1 MQTAVSGR
9 TRCQDIVAMQP
20 LPPLGGSA
28 PPASFLSLPF
38 ELRYQI
44 YRLML
49 RSLPRVQPML
59 SSPTV
64 PTYCLQNLDPRPFFV
79 HPQIRHDIEA
89 ILASHTRIQIP
100 PLLDRNG
107 KSTLSA
113 STQQWLQ
120 ESKINFKRIRVW
132 SGLPVPIILDMN
144 ILVDA
149 EVAVHYKWRLKPGRR
164 RLYTWGRWLLEP
176 ALPII
181 LQYLAEGLR
190 KRVGARG
197 GKGVGIGEIDFLMGT
212 MDRFREW
219 FSVHRILRSDNSR
232 LSARSYE
239 KVLAD
244 RRYWGGENREDFRQR
259 LEWWDDVEAEV
270 KDLEIIQSRVLS

>member
-1 MQTAVSGR
+1 MQSLSPMG
-9 TRCQDIVAMQP
+9 DSP
-20 LPPLGGSA
+20 
-28 PPASFLSLPF
+28 PPASFISLPF

-64 PTYCLQNLDPRPFFV
+64 PTYCLQNLDPRPLFV
-79 HPQIRHDIEA
+79 HPQIQHDIEA

-100 PLLDRNG
+100 PVLDNDG

-120 ESKINFKRIRVW
+120 ESNVEFKRIRVW
-132 SGLPVPIILDMN
+132 SALPVPIILDMN

-149 EVAVHYKWRLKPGRR
+149 EVAVHYKWRLKPGQW
-164 RLYTWGRWLLEP
+164 RLYTWGRWLLTP
-176 ALPII
+176 ALPLIF
-181 LQYLAEGLR
+181 QYLAEGLR

-197 GKGVGIGEIDFLMGT
+197 GTGIGIGELDFLMET
-212 MDRFREW
+212 MDRFRKW
-219 FSVHRILRSDNSR
+219 FSVHRSLRSDNSR
-232 LSARSYE
+232 LPARSYE
-239 KVLAD
+239 KALAD
-244 RRYWGGENREDFRQR
+244 RRYWGNDNKEDFRRR
-259 LEWWDDVEAEV
+259 LDWWDHVEAEV
-270 KDLEIIQSRVLS
+270 KDLEMIQSRVLS